1 MWETHLK
8 AILMSCYLYF
18 LFCLFVLQGYD
29 FFFFFPTETPYIR
42 DSFDHY
48 KQSQSNPR
56 TNGLYSMR

>member
-29 FFFFFPTETPYIR
+29 FFFFFPQKHLTLGIPLIITSSLNPIPEPT
-42 DSFDHY
+42 DS
-48 KQSQSNPR
+48 
-56 TNGLYSMR
+56 TV